1 MREPSPCRGFAGVRQ
16 TTTGCGSAHAIAGVL
31 RGDARIGRVS
41 SCGCVGA
48 AVQKSH
54 ATTHGMKGTAT
65 YDSWC
70 GAKGRCTNPDDKNYP
85 RYGGRGIKVC
95 QEWQE
100 SFENFLSDMGE
111 RPDGTTLD
119 RIDVNGD
126 YEPGNC
132 RWATATQQARNRR
145 RSVYV
150 ERNGKKAH
158 LSEVAEEMG
167 ITYGAAF
174 MRLKRGKLHDCHSV

>member
-65 YDSWC
+65 YDSWR

-111 RPDGTTLD
+111 RPDGTALD

-145 RSVYV
+145 RPVYV